1 MNKKLNLVN
10 DISIYGKE
18 PLFPVEEIHTLR
30 EMFEKST
37 KKYADRVAFLQKYEN
52 NAPYTEITYK
62 KYREDVY
69 ALATGLIDMGLKDK
83 KIAVIG
89 ENRYEWAIS
98 YMAVVAGVGTVV
110 PIDKELPF
118 DEIKYLLDFAEVEVI
133 IASGKII
140 KNKPELA
147 TLDIMCITMDTDADL
162 IKLSDVI
169 NKGHSL
175 LEAGNTAFADAVVNE
190 EDVNIILFTSGTTG
204 VAKGVML
211 SHKNVCNNIMNTCA
225 TFKIDHNDRVFSV
238 LPLHHTYECTCGYL
252 CEVYVGASIAYCQGL
267 KYIVKNMQESH
278 PTMFFA
284 VPLILES
291 IYKMLHKTLEKNGK
305 SKTVKKGIL
314 VSKALLKV
322 GIDIRR
328 KLFAEI
334 ISNFGGKLKM
344 FLVGAAKVEPMVLQF
359 FTDIGITS
367 IQGYG
372 MTECSPLIAA
382 NRVCRYSNESAGIP
396 IPELMVKVDRPDE
409 NGIGEIVV
417 KCDSVMVG
425 YYKNPEETQKVLKD
439 GWLYTGDMGY
449 LKDGFIYLTGRA
461 KNVII
466 TANGKNVFPE
476 EIEEYL
482 CRSIYI
488 AEAMVYE
495 SESKENKTVITAQVY
510 PDIAEIQEEFGQDV
524 TEEKIKEVISEEVK
538 RINENIPP
546 WKAVRKLIVRK
557 EEFLKTTTKKI
568 KRTANK

>member
-1 MNKKLNLVN
+1 MKIQNFNG
-10 DISIYGKE
+10 DIYGKE
-18 PLFPVEEIHTLR
+18 ALFDVEEIHTLR

-37 KKYADRVAFLQKYEN
+37 KKYSDRVAFLQKYDS
-52 NAPYTEITYK
+52 NAPFTEITYK

-69 ALATGLIDMGLKDK
+69 ALATGLMDMGLAGK
-83 KIAVIG
+83 KIAVVG

-118 DEIKYLLDFAEVEVI
+118 NEIKYLLDFAEVEAI

-147 TLDIMCITMDTDADL
+147 SCGVMCITMDDDADL
-162 IKLSDVI
+162 IKLSDI
-169 NKGHSL
+169 IDKGNEL
-175 LEAGNTAFADAVVNE
+175 LANGNTDFADARVNE
-190 EDVNIILFTSGTTG
+190 DDVNIILFTSGTTG

-211 SHKNVCNNIMNTCA
+211 SHRNLCNNIMNICTV
-225 TFKIDHNDRVFSV
+225 FKIDHNDRVFSV
-238 LPLHHTYECTCGYL
+238 LPIHHTYECTCGYL
-252 CEVYVGASIAYCQGL
+252 AEIYVGASIAYCQGL
-267 KYIVKNMQESH
+267 KYIVKNMQETH

-291 IYKMLHKTLEKNGK
+291 IHKMLHKTLEKKGK
-305 SKTVKKGIL
+305 LKTVKKGIAI
-314 VSKALLKV
+314 SKALLKV

-328 KLFAEI
+328 KIFAEI
-334 ISNFGGKLKM
+334 IENFGGELKM
-344 FLVGAAKVEPMVLQF
+344 FLVGAAKVEPSVLQF

-382 NRVCRYSNESAGIP
+382 NRVCRYRNESAGIP
-396 IPELMVKVDRPDE
+396 IPEIYAKVNNPDE
-409 NGIGEIVV
+409 NGIGEIIV
-417 KCDSVMVG
+417 KGDSVMVG
-425 YYKNPEETQKVLKD
+425 YYKNPEETEKVLRD

-449 LKDGFIYLTGRA
+449 IEDGFIYLTGRA

-482 CRSIYI
+482 CRSTYI

-495 SESKENKTVITAQVY
+495 TKNKDDKPVITAQVY
-510 PDIAEIQEEFGQDV
+510 PDFAEIEELLGKDAS
-524 TEEKIKEVISEEVK
+524 EDAIKELILDEVK
-538 RINENIPP
+538 KINKDIPQ
-546 WKAVRKLIVRK
+546 WKAVGKIIVRK
-557 EEFLKTTTKKI
+557 EEFIKTTTKKI
-568 KRTANK
+568 KRTANV

>member
-1 MNKKLNLVN
+1 MKIQNFNGN
-10 DISIYGKE
+10 IYGKE
-18 PLFPVEEIHTLR
+18 PLFDVEEIHTLR

-37 KKYADRVAFLQKYEN
+37 EKYADRVAFLQKYDN
-52 NAPYTEITYK
+52 NAPFTEITYR

-69 ALATGLIDMGLKDK
+69 ALATALIDMGLKDK
-83 KIAVIG
+83 KIAVVG

-118 DEIKYLLDFAEVEVI
+118 NEIKYLLDFAEVEAI
-133 IASGKII
+133 ISSGKII

-147 TLDIMCITMDTDADL
+147 SCGVMCITMDDDADL
-162 IKLSDVI
+162 IKLSDI
-169 NKGHSL
+169 IAKGKEL
-175 LEAGNTAFADAVVNE
+175 IAGGNTAFAETTVSED
-190 EDVNIILFTSGTTG
+190 DVNVILFTSGTTG

-211 SHKNVCNNIMNTCA
+211 SHKNLCNNIMNICTV
-225 TFKIDHNDRVFSV
+225 FKIDRTDRVFSV
-238 LPLHHTYECTCGYL
+238 LPIHHTYECTCGYL
-252 CEVYVGASIAYCQGL
+252 AEIYVGASIAYCQGL
-267 KYIVKNMQESH
+267 KYIVKNMQETH

-291 IYKMLHKTLEKNGK
+291 IHKMLHKTLEKKGK
-305 SKTVKKGIL
+305 LGTVKKGIAI
-314 VSKALLKV
+314 SKALLKV

-328 KLFAEI
+328 KIFAEI
-334 ISNFGGKLKM
+334 IENFGGELKM
-344 FLVGAAKVEPMVLQF
+344 FLVGAAKVEPSVLQF

-382 NRVCRYSNESAGIP
+382 NRVCRHKNESAGLP
-396 IPELMVKVDRPDE
+396 IPEIYAKVNEPDE

-417 KCDSVMVG
+417 KGDSVMVG
-425 YYKNPEETQKVLKD
+425 YYKNPEETEKVLRD

-449 LKDGFIYLTGRA
+449 IEDGFIYLTGRA

-482 CRSIYI
+482 CRSKCI

-495 SESKENKTVITAQVY
+495 SKNNDDKPVITAQVY
-510 PDIAEIQEEFGQDV
+510 PDFAEIEELLGKDADG
-524 TEEKIKEVISEEVK
+524 KAISDLLSEEVK
-538 RINENIPP
+538 KINKDIPQ
-546 WKAVRKLIVRK
+546 WKAVGKVIVRK
-557 EEFLKTTTKKI
+557 EEFVKTTTKKI
-568 KRTANK
+568 KRTANM